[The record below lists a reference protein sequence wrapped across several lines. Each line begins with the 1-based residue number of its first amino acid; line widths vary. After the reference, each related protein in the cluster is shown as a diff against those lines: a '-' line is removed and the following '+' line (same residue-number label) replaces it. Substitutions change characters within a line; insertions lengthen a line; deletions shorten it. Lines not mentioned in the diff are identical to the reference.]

1 MPVINF
7 SYEYFN
13 KVLGEEIPRKKLIEL
28 LPMIGSDIEHYD
40 DENVKVEFFPNRPDY
55 YSVDGIARTVRGFLG
70 IETGLP
76 DYKTSKSGYS
86 MTVDPE
92 LELIRPFTSC
102 CIVEGI
108 SIDEDGLKDIMD
120 FQEDLHWVLG
130 RDRKKVA
137 IGIHNLD
144 VLTPPFN
151 YIAAEPKENSFIALE
166 TTEEQNLD
174 DILFNH
180 KKGKKYSHLIEK
192 FDKYPLIKDSKGNVL
207 SMPPII
213 NGELT
218 KLTENSVNVLIDVTG
233 TDERAVNFALNII
246 ATSFAEAGGKIKTID
261 MVYKD
266 RTVETPDLSSKTMNV
281 NIKTA
286 EKILGVDLDAN
297 AVVKMLERVRLG
309 AKVLDSETVACEV
322 PAYRIDILHEV
333 DIIENIAIGHCIK
346 KIEPE
351 LPEISTIAY
360 PDNARLFENRVREI
374 MIGMGFYEVMSLMLT
389 SEDEHYKNLRLDEDD
404 HVMVSQP
411 ISQDRTMIR
420 KSLINGLMEFLEDNK
435 HEELPQKIFEVGD
448 VAYIDEAAET
458 GTKIIKKIACAVTHS
473 TANFTEIKS
482 ITDAFIL
489 NLGLKMEIETY
500 DHPAFIR
507 GRCARVEATG
517 EAVEGSVVGY
527 FGEVDPEVIT
537 NFELEYP
544 VVAFEMEF
552 KS

>member
-13 KVLGEEIPRKKLIEL
+13 KVLGEEIPREKLIEL

-55 YSVDGIARTVRGFLG
+55 YSVDGIARTIRGFLG
-70 IETGLP
+70 IETGIP
-76 DYKTSKSGYS
+76 DYETSKSGYT

-92 LELIRPFTSC
+92 LEQIRPFTSC

-108 SIDEDGLKDIMD
+108 SINEDGLKDIMD

-151 YIAAEPKENSFIALE
+151 YIAADPKQNSFVALE
-166 TTEEQNLD
+166 STEEQNLD
-174 DILFNH
+174 EILFNH

-192 FDKYPLIKDSKGNVL
+192 FDKYPLIKDSEGNVL

-218 KLTENSVNVLIDVTG
+218 KLTENTVNILIDVTG

-261 MVYKD
+261 MVYND

-286 EKILGVDLDAN
+286 EKRLGVDLDAN
-297 AVVKMLERVRLG
+297 DVVRMLERVRLG
-309 AKVLDSETVACEV
+309 AKVLDSQTVACEV

-389 SEDEHYKNLRLDEDD
+389 SEDEHYKNLRLEEDD

-420 KSLINGLMEFLEDNK
+420 KSLLNGLMEFLEDNK

-458 GTKIIKKIACAVTHS
+458 GTKIIKKIACGVTHS

-482 ITDAFIL
+482 ITDAFIM

-500 DHPAFIR
+500 DHPSFIR
-507 GRCARVEATG
+507 GRCARVKATG
-517 EAVEGSVVGY
+517 ESVEGLVVGY

-544 VVAFEMEF
+544 VIAFEMEF

>member
-92 LELIRPFTSC
+92 LEQIRPFTSC

-151 YIAAEPKENSFIALE
+151 YIAAEPKENSFVALE

>member
-108 SIDEDGLKDIMD
+108 FIDEDGLKDIMD

-286 EKILGVDLDAN
+286 EKILGVDLDVN

-489 NLGLKMEIETY
+489 NLGLKMEIETF

>member
-70 IETGLP
+70 IETGIP

-92 LELIRPFTSC
+92 LEQIRPFTSC

-137 IGIHNLD
+137 IGIHNVD
-144 VLTPPFN
+144 VLTPPFK
-151 YIAAEPKENSFIALE
+151 YIAADPKENSFVALE

-192 FDKYPLIKDSKGNVL
+192 FDKYPLIKDSDGNVL

-286 EKILGVDLDAN
+286 EKLLGVDLDVN
-297 AVVKMLERVRLG
+297 AVVEMLERVRLG

-374 MIGMGFYEVMSLMLT
+374 MIGMGFYEIMSLMLT

-507 GRCARVEATG
+507 GRCARVKAAG